1 MSFRDGEMHA
11 VALLGACLL
20 SAAIVAPTMYFMGD
34 ASADQ
39 GPVIQDMEAIE
50 ASIAVRKKPAKQ
62 PQKKIEA
69 PPPEVKPVGV
79 SHDENKIPDK
89 KPDPPKPDKKP
100 DKPDKPFKVP
110 DRTHFDEDTP
120 TGKPTEEVGQFNDN
134 DRGFADET
142 KGDPFFQRV
151 ARDIN
156 EAWEFPKILDAKG
169 AAVGCLHITAEGK
182 IAKTKLDQ
190 RSGDDSLDDSVE
202 RALKKVEK
210 VRNANP
216 EAVPTHLL
224 RQATTRWTCFKFNPQ
239 QRTE

>member
-1 MSFRDGEMHA
+1 MSFKNGEMHA
-11 VALLGACLL
+11 MAMLGACLL
-20 SAAIVAPTMYFMGD
+20 TAGIAAPTFYFAG
-34 ASADQ
+34 SAGADT

-62 PQKKIEA
+62 PQKKVQA
-69 PPPEVKPVGV
+69 PPPEVKPEGV
-79 SHDENKIPDK
+79 SRDETKL
-89 KPDPPKPDKKP
+89 PDPTKPKPDKPVKP

-110 DRTHFDEDTP
+110 DRSKFDDETP
-120 TGKPTEEVGQFNDN
+120 TGKPTDEVGEFNAN
-134 DRGFADET
+134 DRGFAEET

-156 EAWEFPKILDAKG
+156 ESWEFPKILDAKG

-202 RALKKVEK
+202 RALKKVERL
-210 VRNANP
+210 RNANP

-224 RQATTRWTCFKFNPQ
+224 KQATTRWTCFKFNPQ

>member
-1 MSFRDGEMHA
+1 MSFKNGEMHVMA
-11 VALLGACLL
+11 MLGACLL
-20 SAAIVAPTMYFMGD
+20 TTAIAAPTLYFASD
-34 ASADQ
+34 AGAST
-39 GPVIQDMEAIE
+39 GPIIDDMEAIE
-50 ASIAVRKKPAKQ
+50 ASIAIRKKPAKQ
-62 PQKKIEA
+62 PQKKVQA
-69 PPPEVKPVGV
+69 PPPEVKPEGV
-79 SHDENKIPDK
+79 SRDETKLPEPDKK
-89 KPDPPKPDKKP
+89 KPDPVKPPDDK
-100 DKPDKPFKVP
+100 KPFKVP
-110 DRTHFDEDTP
+110 DRTKFDDEVP
-120 TGKPTEEVGQFNDN
+120 TGKPTEEVGAFNDN
-134 DRGFADET
+134 DRGFASET

-210 VRNANP
+210 LRNANP

-224 RQATTRWTCFKFNPQ
+224 KQATTRWTCFKFNPQ
-239 QRTE
+239 QATE